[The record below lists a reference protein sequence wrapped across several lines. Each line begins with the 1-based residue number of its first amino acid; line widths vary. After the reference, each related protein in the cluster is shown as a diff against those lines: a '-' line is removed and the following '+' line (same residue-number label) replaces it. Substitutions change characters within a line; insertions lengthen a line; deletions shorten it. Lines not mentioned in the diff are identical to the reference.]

1 MTVRRTPTLPYSR
14 RSFLTALAGLGSGLA
29 SAGWPPRLAAADP
42 GPPPLAG
49 EFSTYFILHKTPLP
63 ALPVRFGTVGGKTL
77 TIEDFRGRTVLMNF
91 WATWCQPCL
100 VEMPSLDR
108 LQEELGEAGLSVVTV
123 SQDRGGET
131 AVIPY
136 FEQNRLTHLIPY
148 TDPLGMLAEAYG
160 IRGLPTS
167 LLIDPKGLVQGHL
180 EGPADW
186 ASPEGLDLV
195 RHYLPKEQPTAT

>member
-1 MTVRRTPTLPYSR
+1 MPITR
-14 RSFLTALAGLGSGLA
+14 RSLLAALAGLGGGLA

-49 EFSTYFILHKTPLP
+49 EFATYFIFHEPPLP
-63 ALPVRFGTVGGKTL
+63 ALPVKFGAIGGATV
-77 TIEDFRGRTVLMNF
+77 TIEDFRGKTVLMNF
-91 WATWCQPCL
+91 WATWCLPCV
-100 VEMPSLDR
+100 VEMPALDR
-108 LQEELGEAGLSVVTV
+108 LQEELGEAGLAVVAV

-131 AVIPY
+131 AVVPF
-136 FEQNRLTHLIPY
+136 FERHGLTHLIPY

-195 RHYLPKEQPTAT
+195 RHFLPGAAM